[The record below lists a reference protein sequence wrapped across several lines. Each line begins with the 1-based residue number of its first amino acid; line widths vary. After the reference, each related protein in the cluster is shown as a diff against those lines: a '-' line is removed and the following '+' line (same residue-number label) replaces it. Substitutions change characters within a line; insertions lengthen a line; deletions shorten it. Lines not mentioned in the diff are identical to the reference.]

1 MKKKVAA
8 LLAAGTLVMA
18 TTPVYAEG
26 FLSDLT
32 SVASE
37 ALDGADL
44 SGLDVSSL
52 LGGVDLNNFNL
63 KDVDVDKA
71 LAAIKDNEIVKNL
84 DVSSLN
90 IQAAVD
96 LLDNTDLLGKFGIKS
111 VDKEKLLSVLQDKK
125 VSDTINKLLTSAS
138 KGESIQAAVKELV
151 KSDTVENLF
160 TSITGAKTGDVAKNF
175 TDDNLKELVS
185 KGAAAVF
192 SAKTGESSELATSAQ
207 SLLQNGLNI
216 LLGK

>member
-1 MKKKVAA
+1 MKKMVAA
-8 LLAAGTLVMA
+8 LLVAGTLVMG

-37 ALDGADL
+37 ALGGADL

-52 LGGVDLNNFNL
+52 LGGVDLNNFNI

-90 IQAAVD
+90 IQGVVD
-96 LLDNTDLLGKFGIKS
+96 LLDNTDLLGKFGIQS
-111 VDKEKLLSVLQDKK
+111 VDKDKLLSLLKDQR

-138 KGESIQAAVKELV
+138 KGESIQATVKNLL
-151 KSDTVENLF
+151 KSDTVKNLF
-160 TSITGAKTGDVAKNF
+160 SGITGVQMGDVAKNL
-175 TDDNLKELVS
+175 TSDNVKDLIS
-185 KGAAAVF
+185 QGAAAAF
-192 SAKTGESSELATSAQ
+192 SANSGETSELATSAQ

>member
-90 IQAAVD
+90 IQATVD

-111 VDKEKLLSVLQDKK
+111 VDKEKLLPEYSEKK
-125 VSDTINKLLTSAS
+125 HPD
-138 KGESIQAAVKELV
+138 
-151 KSDTVENLF
+151 
-160 TSITGAKTGDVAKNF
+160 
-175 TDDNLKELVS
+175 
-185 KGAAAVF
+185 
-192 SAKTGESSELATSAQ
+192 
-207 SLLQNGLNI
+207 SLRSHCL
-216 LLGK
+216 